1 WQFLLGKFFGLVLTL
16 AVNTAAMGIGLF
28 LAFGLGEDPL
38 EKADLYIFVAVYLIL
53 LKLALIV
60 ALALLFSSFTTQFL
74 AILFTAML
82 YVAGVLAAGLRTMQ
96 GVNLPPS
103 TTAILHEISYVL
115 PNFENFNVMAAVAH
129 GGGVPASM
137 VLYATAYAVVYGAI
151 VLATAAMVF
160 SRRDLK

>member
-1 WQFLLGKFFGLVLTL
+1 LVLTL

-28 LAFGLGEDPL
+28 LALWVVKHPL
-38 EKADLYIFVAVYLIL
+38 ESADLYVFVAVYLIL

-60 ALALLFSSFTTQFL
+60 ALALLFSCFTTQFL

-82 YVAGVLAAGLRTMQ
+82 YVAGVFAAGLRTMP
-96 GVNLPPS
+96 GVNLTPT
-103 TTAILHEISYVL
+103 TTAMLHAISYVL
-115 PNFENFNVMAAVAH
+115 PNFENFNVMAVVAH
-129 GGGVPASM
+129 GGGVPGSM
-137 VLYATAYAVVYGAI
+137 VLYATVYAVVYGAI

>member
-1 WQFLLGKFFGLVLTL
+1 
-16 AVNTAAMGIGLF
+16 MCIR
-28 LAFGLGEDPL
+28 DR
-38 EKADLYIFVAVYLIL
+38 LYIALWSVHRAWQPSDIYILTAVYLIL

-82 YVAGVLAAGLRTMQ
+82 YVAGVFAAGLRTMQ

-129 GGGVPASM
+129 GGGVPGSM
-137 VLYATAYAVVYGAI
+137 VLYATAYAVVYGAM